1 MSKIGDELFKDTEIE
16 KLINLMGELDAGTKA
31 EVMSAIGSKM
41 TQAGKAQAI
50 ARIKAIIQTTD
61 PAVKQWISQAIPN
74 SYIIGMKQADKNLGR
89 KVADIT
95 IDDLKTLKDLSIHAE
110 AVNALMSDT
119 YLDFA
124 NSMNG
129 LVRGAE
135 KQINQALKIQMRAK
149 IGSNL
154 VTGMDIRQAKKDVMK
169 LLGDKG
175 FSVLTDR
182 GGNSWT
188 LKRYS
193 EMLAR
198 THTIRSYND
207 ATLNR
212 SNEFG
217 NDLVQITTHAGSCG
231 VCADLEG
238 NIYSLSGKNNKYP
251 YYDIDLPIHPNCT
264 HNLLMRPDLQDEKDY
279 M

>member
-1 MSKIGDELFKDTEIE
+1 MSKIGDVIFKDTEIE
-16 KLINLMGELDAGTKA
+16 KLINVMSELDAGTKA
-31 EVMSAIGSKM
+31 EVMKAIGAKM

-50 ARIKAIIQTTD
+50 ARVKAIIQTTD
-61 PAVKQWISQAIPN
+61 PAVKEWIAQAIPN
-74 SYIIGMKQADKNLGR
+74 SYILGMKQADKNLGR
-89 KVADIT
+89 KIADIT
-95 IDDLKTLKDLSIHAE
+95 VDDLKTLKDLSIHAE

-154 VTGMDIRQAKKDVMK
+154 VTGMEIRQAKKDVMK

-188 LKRYS
+188 LPRYS

-212 SNEFG
+212 SSEFG
-217 NDLVQITTHAGSCG
+217 NDLVQISTHGGSCG
-231 VCADLEG
+231 ICADYEG
-238 NIYSLSGKNNKYP
+238 EIYSLSGKNNKYP
-251 YYDIDLPIHPNCT
+251 YYDIGLPIHPNCT
-264 HNLLMRPDLQDEKDY
+264 HNLLMRPDLMDDADY
-279 M
+279 N

>member
-1 MSKIGDELFKDTEIE
+1 MSKIGDVIFKDAEIE
-16 KLINLMGELDAGTKA
+16 KLINVMSQLDATTKA
-31 EVMSAIGSKM
+31 EVLSAIGAKM

-50 ARIKAIIQTTD
+50 AKIKAIIQTTD
-61 PAVKQWISQAIPN
+61 PAVKEWIAQAIPN
-74 SYIIGMKQADKNLGR
+74 SYILGMKQADKNLGR
-89 KVADIT
+89 QIKNIT
-95 IDDLKTLKDLSIHAE
+95 VEDLKTLKDLSIHAE
-110 AVNALMSDT
+110 AVNALMGDT

-154 VTGMDIRQAKKDVMK
+154 VTGMDIRQAKKDVIK

-188 LKRYS
+188 IPRYS

-207 ATLNR
+207 ATINR

-217 NDLVQITTHAGSCG
+217 NDLVQITEHAGSCSL
-231 VCADLEG
+231 CAGYEG

-251 YYDIDLPIHPNCT
+251 YFDLDFPLHPNCT
-264 HNLLMRPDLQDEKDY
+264 HNLLMRPDLQDDADY
-279 M
+279 I